1 MRNSLRTRPIEATNQ
16 PAMRSQLDATDRRII
31 QLLVENGRMAT
42 CQVADSIGLSESTT
56 STRLRRLLHGG
67 VISGIHA
74 HIDPTVVG
82 RCYHV
87 TIGVR
92 LASYI
97 SPTNFERTLME
108 CGALIDA
115 WQVTGNMDYQLR
127 VACADMAELD
137 WTLGWLRKVGAEET
151 VTSFLL
157 RQVSGTSDANL
168 VEVRS

>member
-1 MRNSLRTRPIEATNQ
+1 MHNS
-16 PAMRSQLDATDRRII
+16 RSRLDAVDRRIM

-42 CQVADSIGLSESTT
+42 CEVADSIGLSESTT

-97 SPTNFERTLME
+97 SPTDFERSLAE
-108 CGALIDA
+108 CGAIIDA

-127 VACADMAELD
+127 VACADMNELD
-137 WTLGWLRKVGAEET
+137 HTLGWLREVGAEES

-157 RQVSGTSDANL
+157 RRVSGTTDANL
-168 VEVRS
+168 VEIRSL